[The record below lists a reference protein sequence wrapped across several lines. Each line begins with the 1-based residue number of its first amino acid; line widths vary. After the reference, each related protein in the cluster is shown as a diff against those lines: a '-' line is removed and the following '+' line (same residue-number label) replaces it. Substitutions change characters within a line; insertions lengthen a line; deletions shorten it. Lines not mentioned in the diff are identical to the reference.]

1 MNRFDTLAN
10 SILESLNEADAANVA
25 TNITNKLPTK
35 IIPAADVQKMFP
47 KANITGTNQPPV
59 APTSTN
65 QPPRNV
71 GGIQPTYDPNKD
83 PLLKGVPG
91 FKGVPGTEKAPLRRR
106 TRPAR
111 DITPN
116 LQKYLDMR
124 KQMDAERA
132 ARDAAY
138 LKKRQEMD
146 ANKTKQNFKPQP

>member
-1 MNRFDTLAN
+1 MNKFDTLAN

-25 TNITNKLPTK
+25 TNINKGTFKDIVLPLK
-35 IIPAADVQKMFP
+35 PGAKP
-47 KANITGTNQPPV
+47 LGGTNQPPV
-59 APTSTN
+59 APMSTN

-71 GGIQPTYDPNKD
+71 GGVQPAYDPRND
-83 PLLKGVPG
+83 PLLQGVEDRLKRVPK
-91 FKGVPGTEKAPLRRR
+91 FPKPGTNPKVYQLK
-106 TRPAR
+106 
-111 DITPN
+111 DLSPN